1 MHNIKHTTAFLLAS
15 AILATSLLSGC
26 QLNGYESSSKV
37 ETRKNIVTA
46 DGSSSNVDSS
56 TTDTGDRPKPITTIT
71 TADNWEPAVPPESD
85 NVIVRVADYI
95 KDVVIDI
102 RYGSTNNSTGTQIY
116 KFKDAYLRYGTVK
129 KLEYAAELLAEK
141 GLKLVIWDAFRPLEA
156 QLSLYRTQPECMTT
170 PTAGKYLRFN
180 NADAVSVSAVK
191 SDGSQIE
198 LPSDFFGENRERNSG
213 NATAE
218 AKKNAQIIDDA
229 MLQAGMVRYLD
240 DEWYNYADSDEYPLA
255 ATTTVDENGVREC
268 ESWIVDCNK
277 SISLRKEPSTDSDS
291 VIGVAKG
298 EKVKVMFFT
307 EKFAYCEYK
316 GVYGYAL
323 AAYVVQSDE
332 NGYKSDLSVVN
343 VSEDYDYY
351 EMQEDLAELVNL
363 YPDKISLKSI
373 GKSEE
378 GRDMTVAVV
387 GNPNS
392 ENRIFISAA
401 IHAREYM
408 TAALAMAQIEY
419 LLSHGDTI
427 SSIGEVTISQ
437 MLDDVCICFLPFTNP
452 DGAYIVTSG
461 KIPDEFKKRY
471 GSSYAAKW
479 KANAKGVDLN
489 ANFDA
494 DWESYGGAYGSKKE
508 PSYMSYKGTAPESA
522 SESRAVADY
531 IRSENFDT
539 VLSYHTTGSYI
550 YASYKKYTETNDKSN
565 KIARYI
571 AGRSGYVIAPQS
583 STSTAGLKDWCI
595 KIGIPSVTVEF
606 GTASTPLMLR
616 DFDNIWAR
624 TKDIPYLAYLWVSR
638 NT

>member
-1 MHNIKHTTAFLLAS
+1 MFNLKGTTAFLLAS
-15 AILATSLLSGC
+15 AIFTSSLLAGC
-26 QLNGYESSSKV
+26 QSMMSETTSKA
-37 ETRKNIVTA
+37 ETTKNNAVTTEQKA
-46 DGSSSNVDSS
+46 AV
-56 TTDTGDRPKPITTIT
+56 T
-71 TADNWEPAVPPESD
+71 TAEKWTPAVPPESD
-85 NVIVRVADYI
+85 DVIVRVADYI
-95 KDVVIDI
+95 EDVVIDI

-116 KFKDAYLRYGTVK
+116 KFGDAYLRYGTVK
-129 KLEYAAELLAEK
+129 KLENAAKLLAEK

-156 QLSLYRTQPECMTT
+156 QMSLYYTQPECMTT
-170 PTAGKYLRFN
+170 PSAGKYLRFN
-180 NADAVSVSAVK
+180 NADAVSVSAVR
-191 SDGSQIE
+191 SDGGSIE
-198 LPSDFFGENRERNSG
+198 LPSDFFGENKERNSSG
-213 NATAE
+213 VTAA
-218 AKKNAQIIDDA
+218 AKENAQIIDDA
-229 MLQAGMVRYLD
+229 MLQSGMVRYLD

-255 ATTTVDENGVREC
+255 ATTTVDSSGVHEC
-268 ESWIVDCNK
+268 ESWIVDCNEA
-277 SISLRKEPSTDSDS
+277 ISLRKEPSTDSDS
-291 VIGVAKG
+291 VIRVAKG

-307 EKFAYCEYK
+307 EKFAYCEYN
-316 GVYGYAL
+316 GSYGYAL
-323 AAYVVQSDE
+323 AAYIVQSDE
-332 NGYKSDLSVVN
+332 NGYKSDISVVN
-343 VSEDYDYY
+343 LSEDYDYY
-351 EMQEDLAELVNL
+351 EMQEDLAELVSL
-363 YPDKISLKSI
+363 YPGKISLKSI

-378 GRDMTVAVV
+378 GRDMTVAIV
-387 GNPNS
+387 GNPDS
-392 ENRIFISAA
+392 DNRIFISAA

-408 TAALAMAQIEY
+408 TAVLAMAQIEY
-419 LLSHGDTI
+419 LLSHGDTAA
-427 SSIGEVTISQ
+427 SVGEVTISQ

-494 DWESYGGAYGSKKE
+494 DWESYGGYLGSTGR

-522 SESRAVADY
+522 AEAKAVADY

-539 VLSYHTTGSYI
+539 VLCYHTSGSYI
-550 YASYKKYTETNDKSN
+550 YASYKDYTETNDKSN

-583 STSTAGLKDWCI
+583 GTSTAGLKDWCI

-606 GTASTPLMLR
+606 GTSTNPLMLR
-616 DFDNIWAR
+616 EFDNIWAR